1 MSLADPEPI
10 NPLVNV
16 EAEAALLGAL
26 MRDNRH
32 IDGAADKLR
41 PEDFAEA
48 VYGRI
53 FSAIVSEY
61 SRGRPANPVTLKTIL
76 ADDPTLTAMGGGAYL
91 ARLTG
96 SEVALIGS
104 DGFVGQISELAQRR
118 RLIEGLQ
125 RTIGLAANPE
135 TNAVDLIDAAD
146 AALLE
151 ASTKGDPVRSF
162 SLGTALKTVTSGD
175 NDNIRAISCGVIPSI
190 DRLLGRPRMS
200 DLVILAGRPGMGK
213 TAAAISYALGA
224 TKNGHGVAFFT
235 LEMSA
240 EQLAGRMAADLCF
253 NGHGGV
259 PYEGIRNGNLTTE
272 QRMTL
277 ARVQRDAEGL
287 PFQIIDAGHLSVGGL
302 ARRVRR
308 WKRRME
314 AKGQKLELVIVDYLQ
329 LLSPNTKSDNRND
342 VVAEISRELKAI
354 AKENQ
359 CVVMALSQLNRAV
372 EHRADK
378 RPTLSDLRESGQ
390 IEQDADAVM
399 FLFRAEYYLR
409 QAEPDQDDENRGK
422 WEQSLAAC
430 QNRIEFICAK
440 NRHGTI
446 GNAYG
451 EFWGG
456 NQAVRG

>member
-1 MSLADPEPI
+1 LSLSEPI
-10 NPLVNV
+10 PENPLVNI

-26 MRDNRH
+26 MRDNRS
-32 IDGAADKLR
+32 IDRAADQLT

-48 VYGRI
+48 VYGRV

-91 ARLTG
+91 GRLTG
-96 SEVALIGS
+96 SDVALIGA
-104 DGFVGQISELAQRR
+104 DAFIGQIAELAQRR
-118 RLIEGLQ
+118 RLIDGLQ

-151 ASTKGDPVRSF
+151 ASTKGDPVRTF
-162 SLGTALKTVTSGD
+162 SLGMALKSVANGD
-175 NDNIRAISCGVIPSI
+175 NDNVRAISCNSIPSM

-200 DLVILAGRPGMGK
+200 DMVVLAGRPGMGK

-224 TKNGHGVAFFT
+224 AKNGHGVAFFS

-240 EQLAGRMAADLCF
+240 EQLAERMASDLCF
-253 NGHGGV
+253 NGHGGI
-259 PYEGIRNGNLTTE
+259 PYDGIRNNALTTE
-272 QRMTL
+272 QRMQL
-277 ARVQRDAEGL
+277 ARVQQEAAGL
-287 PFQIIDAGHLSVGGL
+287 PFQIIDAGHLTVGGL

-314 AKGQKLELVIVDYLQ
+314 AKGQPLELVVVDYLQ
-329 LLSPNTKSDNRND
+329 LLTPNTKNGNRND
-342 VVAEISRELKAI
+342 EVAEISRELKAI
-354 AKENQ
+354 AKENR
-359 CVVMALSQLNRAV
+359 CVVLALSQLNRSV

-399 FLFRAEYYLR
+399 FLFRLEYYLR
-409 QAEPDQDDENRGK
+409 NSEPEPNDDDRAK
-422 WEQSLAAC
+422 WEASLRAC
-430 QNRIEFICAK
+430 QGRIEFICAK
-440 NRHGTI
+440 NRHGTT
-446 GNAYG
+446 GSAHG

>member
-1 MSLADPEPI
+1 VS
-10 NPLVNV
+10 
-16 EAEAALLGAL
+16 
-26 MRDNRH
+26 
-32 IDGAADKLR
+32 
-41 PEDFAEA
+41 A
-48 VYGRI
+48 V
-53 FSAIVSEY
+53 
-61 SRGRPANPVTLKTIL
+61 
-76 ADDPTLTAMGGGAYL
+76 
-91 ARLTG
+91 
-96 SEVALIGS
+96 
-104 DGFVGQISELAQRR
+104 ISEL
-118 RLIEGLQ
+118 
-125 RTIGLAANPE
+125 
-135 TNAVDLIDAAD
+135 AAD